1 MVEGDR
7 DRYGGKSE
15 VELEQSSLM
24 HVKSTTN
31 SVCDQDK
38 RMLFGAFFAR
48 AKGGEEEA
56 DSADR
61 GYWIDT
67 LEQTLKRS
75 R

>member
-1 MVEGDR
+1 MI
-7 DRYGGKSE
+7 YIKSM
-15 VELEQSSLM
+15 Q

-31 SVCDQDK
+31 NVCDQDK